1 MSTYTTEEIVE
12 FFWNG
17 LTKTNMIDT
26 RSNYRQ
32 MEIGIK
38 YGDTVIN
45 NGWTYTAPAGEYI
58 DPDTIVAIAQG
69 FAAKI
74 NAAATSDT
82 NFMILKVHSPGV
94 GDRGNILRQYE
105 YYNLNNILPSTSLVM
120 TLRTAP
126 NYLSYAT
133 TPVESNLGTTG
144 VDAATGLEDTSVT
157 NVTNISADT
166 GGPGVDQ
173 PEPSGNA

>member
-1 MSTYTTEEIVE
+1 MATYTTDQIVQ
-12 FFWNG
+12 FFWDG
-17 LTKTNMIDT
+17 LTKTSMIDT

-38 YGDTVIN
+38 YGDSVIN
-45 NGWTYTAPAGEYI
+45 NGWTYTAPPGEYI
-58 DPDTIVAIAQG
+58 DPDTIVAIVQG

-74 NAAATSDT
+74 NAAATADS

-105 YYNLNNILPSTSLVM
+105 YYNLNNILPSTSLVV

-126 NYLSYAT
+126 NYLAYSM

-144 VDAATGLEDTSVT
+144 VDAATGLDDTSVT
-157 NVTNISADT
+157 NVTNISDNT
-166 GGPGVDQ
+166 GGPNVDQ
-173 PEPSGNA
+173 PLPSGDA